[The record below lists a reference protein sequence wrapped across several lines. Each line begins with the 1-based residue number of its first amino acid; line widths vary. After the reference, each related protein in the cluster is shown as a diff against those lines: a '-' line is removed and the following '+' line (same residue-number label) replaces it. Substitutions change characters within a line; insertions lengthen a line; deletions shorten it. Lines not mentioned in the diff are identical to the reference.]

1 MFCATTKKG
10 RFLHGFV
17 WITFDRGFARF
28 PEWRGESRRRESE
41 AADRFVDRHERLFSF
56 AKPWRFNSS

>member
-1 MFCATTKKG
+1 
-10 RFLHGFV
+10 V

-41 AADRFVDRHERLFSF
+41 PADRFVDRHERLFSF